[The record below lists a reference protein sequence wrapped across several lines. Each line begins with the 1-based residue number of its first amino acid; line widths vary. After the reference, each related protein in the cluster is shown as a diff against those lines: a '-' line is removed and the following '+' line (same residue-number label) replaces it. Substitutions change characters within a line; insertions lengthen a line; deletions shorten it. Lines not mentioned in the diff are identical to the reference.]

1 VKRYVYLFTLI
12 LSLSLVLIACS
23 SDNTDSSTEG
33 KENGNEQDVKQEV
46 KKVDQTLLI
55 ANDQEPAGL
64 DPHKVPAHSSIRI
77 YEKVYDSLLRL
88 DENMDLQSEL
98 ALEWDQPDD
107 VTYVFTLREGVQFH
121 NGREMTAEDVKYSF
135 ERIMNPDTASIAKS
149 YFSKV
154 ESIEVVNPYTVKF
167 TLSEPFAPFLS
178 YIASVNA
185 AIVPQ
190 EVVTENEDLMQVAVG
205 TGPFKFVEWKPDNHV
220 KLVKNEN
227 YFIEGQP
234 KLDGVTYLTMKDES
248 SRLAA
253 IRTGEVH
260 LTTLSS
266 QSIPLVEKNADL
278 EISSYQSSEYSY
290 LGFNMTKE
298 PFNNQKVRQAF
309 SLAVNRQEIADIVWK
324 GDAVISG
331 AVPPSLGKWAIDV
344 KKEEMYQQNI
354 EKAKQLLDEAGY
366 PNGFETVI
374 STASTYPD
382 MIETAQLLQEQL
394 KAIGIDA
401 SIEQLEWGKYV
412 DAWIHGD
419 HQMLVGRNGAGTD
432 PDRAL
437 GFFFATEGSANVWGF
452 SNDQY
457 DELIEQGRTTID
469 ESERVAIYHNAQKQ
483 LIDLSPNLFFVS
495 PEKFFV
501 VRNTIEGFNPTP
513 NDPENFLETTI
524 Q

>member
-12 LSLSLVLIACS
+12 LSLSLVLIAC
-23 SDNTDSSTEG
+23 NTEKTDGSTEDKKTG
-33 KENGNEQDVKQEV
+33 KAQEDKAV
-46 KKVDQTLLI
+46 EQTLLI

-88 DENMDLQSEL
+88 DENMDLQPEL
-98 ALEWDQPDD
+98 ALEWNQPDD
-107 VTYVFTLREGVQFH
+107 VTYVFKLREGVRFH

-135 ERIMNPDTASIAKS
+135 ERIMDPETASIAKS

-154 ESIEVVNPYTVKF
+154 ESIEVVDPYTVKF
-167 TLSEPFAPFLS
+167 TLSESYAPFLN
-178 YIASVNA
+178 YIASTYA

-190 EVVTENEDLMQVAVG
+190 EVVKENGDLMQVAVG
-205 TGPFKFVEWKPDNHV
+205 TGPFIFVEWLPDNHV

-234 KLDGVTYLTMKDES
+234 KLDGVTFLTMKDES

-260 LTTLSS
+260 LTTLSP
-266 QSIPLVEKNADL
+266 QSIPLVEKNDEL
-278 EISSYQSSEYSY
+278 KIVGYQSLNYSY
-290 LGFNMTKE
+290 LGFNVTKE

-309 SLAVNRQEIADIVWK
+309 SLAVDRQEIADIVWK

-331 AVPPSLGKWAIDV
+331 PVPPSLGKWAIDV
-344 KKEEMYQQNI
+344 EKEEMYQRNI
-354 EKAKQLLDEAGY
+354 EKAKQLLAEAGY

-382 MIETAQLLQEQL
+382 MVETAQLLQQQL
-394 KAIGIDA
+394 EAIGVKA
-401 SIEQLEWGKYV
+401 SIEQLEWGQFV
-412 DAWIHGD
+412 DTWKTGN
-419 HQMLVGRNGAGTD
+419 HQMLTGRNGAGTD

-452 SNDQY
+452 SDEQY
-457 DELIEQGRTTID
+457 DQLIEQGRTSTD
-469 ESERVAIYHNAQKQ
+469 ESERLAIYHDAQKK
-483 LIDLSPNLFFVS
+483 LIDLSPNLFLVS
-495 PEKFFV
+495 FENFFV
-501 VRNTIEGFNPTP
+501 VRNNIKGFNPTP
-513 NDPENFLETTI
+513 NEPENLLETTI